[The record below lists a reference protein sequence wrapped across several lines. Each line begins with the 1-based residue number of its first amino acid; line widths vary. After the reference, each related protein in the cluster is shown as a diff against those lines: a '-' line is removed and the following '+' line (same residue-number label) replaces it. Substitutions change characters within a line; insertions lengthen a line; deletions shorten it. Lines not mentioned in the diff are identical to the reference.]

1 MRQLL
6 PPFISRFRFTSLLL
20 INLFLLTTV
29 FLRNAAAT
37 TDISATPDP
46 ESGFLAITEE
56 NDSFG
61 NPFGPHQ
68 DRHYTQG
75 LKISLFGGDDFMTN
89 ASSRLN
95 DLIYPFGFRPTAGDF
110 GWIMLGQDIYTPTN
124 LLQRGPIPTDRP
136 YAGWLY
142 TGAVYQRRGDIAPNL
157 ATMEN
162 FEINLGVV
170 GPFSLAE
177 PSQITIH
184 HWLFG
189 TNDIPKGW
197 RNQLDNEP
205 GLQLKYA
212 RLWRWSPIAA
222 TTNFFDLIPT
232 AGGELG
238 NVQIFATAGATMR
251 LGYNLP
257 KNFGIPLIDSPAT
270 VNGGL
275 TRHTPPFY
283 AYLFGG
289 VDGRAVAHDITL
301 DGNSFNDSGPS
312 VHRNPFVADIT
323 WGFALQFCSHIEF
336 SYTHVIRTEE
346 FRHQDNADLFG
357 SLDLKAKFAF

>member
-1 MRQLL
+1 MRRLL
-6 PPFISRFRFTSLLL
+6 RTL
-20 INLFLLTTV
+20 IYKGHRPSVLVVLFLLVPIFIRT
-29 FLRNAAAT
+29 AAAT
-37 TDISATPDP
+37 TDN

-56 NDSFG
+56 NDSFS

-75 LKISLFGGDDFMTN
+75 LKISLFGGDNFMTN
-89 ASSRLN
+89 TSARLN
-95 DLIYPFGFRPTAGDF
+95 DLVPAWGFRPEAGDF
-110 GWIMLGQDIYTPTN
+110 GWIILGQDIYTPSN
-124 LLQRGPIPTDRP
+124 ILSRAPIPTDRP

-170 GPFSLAE
+170 GPYSLAE
-177 PSQITIH
+177 PSQITLH

-212 RLWRWSPIAA
+212 RVWRWSPIAA
-222 TTNFFDLIPT
+222 TTNFFDFIPNV
-232 AGGELG
+232 GGELG

-251 LGYNLP
+251 IGYNLP
-257 KNFGIPLIDSPAT
+257 HDFGIPLIDSPYT
-270 VNGGL
+270 SNGGL
-275 TRHTPPFY
+275 TSHTPPFFG
-283 AYLFGG
+283 YLFGG
-289 VDGRAVAHDITL
+289 LAGRAVGHDITL

-312 VHRNPFVADIT
+312 VHKYPFVGDVT
-323 WGFALQFCSHIEF
+323 WGFAMQFCTHIEF
-336 SYTHVIRTEE
+336 SYTHIIRTEE
-346 FRHQDNADLFG
+346 FRHQDNADHIG
-357 SLDLKAKFAF
+357 SLTLKAKFAF